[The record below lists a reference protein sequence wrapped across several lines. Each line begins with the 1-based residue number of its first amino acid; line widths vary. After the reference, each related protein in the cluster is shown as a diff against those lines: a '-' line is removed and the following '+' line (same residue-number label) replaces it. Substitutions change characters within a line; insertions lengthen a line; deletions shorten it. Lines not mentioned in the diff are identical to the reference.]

1 MRDYGKALSAVHHLN
16 LAHGL
21 GALAVHDTLGERAK
35 VSVTLNLSA
44 CVAQSDSEA
53 DRMAKHRND
62 LLSNEVFLGPML
74 DGAYD
79 PEIFDVTTDY
89 TDWSF
94 IRDDDLKTIRQPVQ
108 CLGINYYSST
118 HVKGVTDP
126 AECERRRNDHMQ
138 AVPAQDIVD
147 ALPPEGELTDM
158 GWNQEPRVL
167 TEMLVG
173 LAKRYPGLDLMVTE
187 NGSAWKDEVTEDSS
201 APGGRIIH
209 DPKRVAYLNH
219 HIRAIAD
226 ASRPE
231 FRWSVILHGHC
242 WIISN
247 GPSDIR
253 SDSALSVLT
262 MRRRSVSG
270 KIRHTG
276 IVRSSRKESDVFIG
290 RRPRYAATPLL
301 LC

>member
-1 MRDYGKALSAVHHLN
+1 
-16 LAHGL
+16 
-21 GALAVHDTLGERAK
+21 
-35 VSVTLNLSA
+35 
-44 CVAQSDSEA
+44 
-53 DRMAKHRND
+53 MAKHRND

-201 APGGRIIH
+201 RRPGRGGG
-209 DPKRVAYLNH
+209 V
-219 HIRAIAD
+219 RAC
-226 ASRPE
+226 R
-231 FRWSVILHGHC
+231 R
-242 WIISN
+242 
-247 GPSDIR
+247 R
-253 SDSALSVLT
+253 YT
-262 MRRRSVSG
+262 RRRSPYS
-270 KIRHTG
+270 TG
-276 IVRSSRKESDVFIG
+276 A
-290 RRPRYAATPLL
+290 RRPRCRSAPADSRRWG
-301 LC
+301 